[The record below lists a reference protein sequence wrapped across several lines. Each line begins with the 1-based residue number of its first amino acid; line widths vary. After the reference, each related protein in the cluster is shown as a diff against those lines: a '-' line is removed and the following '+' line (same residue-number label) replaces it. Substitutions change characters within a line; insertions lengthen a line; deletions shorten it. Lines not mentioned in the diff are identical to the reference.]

1 MIAVAKVNN
10 MGIKRG
16 WCYQVVEAEENDRP
30 EDIRIMDDSGED
42 YLYPREQFDVIEGDL
57 DS

>member
-16 WCYQVVEAEENDRP
+16 WCYQVVEPQENDRP
-30 EDIRIMDDSGED
+30 EDIRLVDDSGED
-42 YLYPREQFDVIEGDL
+42 YLYPRDQFDVIEGDL
-57 DS
+57 E